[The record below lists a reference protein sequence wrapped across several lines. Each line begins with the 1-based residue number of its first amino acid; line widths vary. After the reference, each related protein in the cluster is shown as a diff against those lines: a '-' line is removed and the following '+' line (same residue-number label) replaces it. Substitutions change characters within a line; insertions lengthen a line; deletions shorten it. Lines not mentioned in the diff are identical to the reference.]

1 MINNI
6 KIKVL
11 LEETAGE
18 KGNLVEETS
27 LSAIKVNTQ
36 RTLEIYDLFHK
47 IGIDK
52 INRIKSCSRDNLAT
66 LRTEEINKL
75 VEYFKEKGRR

>member
-1 MINNI
+1 M
-6 KIKVL
+6 
-11 LEETAGE
+11 EETAGE

-47 IGIDK
+47 IEIDK

-75 VEYFKEKGRR
+75 VEYFKEKGRK